1 MHPRMPEARIL
12 VVEDDA
18 EIRQL
23 IGAVLGTQGHT
34 VFEAHD
40 GLAALPAAQEHEPE
54 VVLLD
59 LGLPGLDGFGVL
71 EQLKADPALR
81 DVPVLMVTAW
91 AETELVAKA
100 LRLGAFDYVRKPF
113 DIAELVARVDAA
125 LRAVAR
131 REAGRGPDGI
141 PTVDQLTGLANRY
154 RLTAE
159 LERLIAAG
167 RRDETPLSLVLL
179 SLDGYAELVAGHG
192 AETADAVLRAAAD
205 RIAGKLGPDELVGRW
220 SDQDFLVLADG
231 AGAEAAAALAEKLGA
246 AIGEQP
252 FATPLAT
259 LAVTVSAGIA
269 TWEGETLERL
279 LGRVDT
285 ALYAARDAG
294 AGLTRAA

>member
-1 MHPRMPEARIL
+1 MADARIL

-34 VFEAHD
+34 VVEAHD
-40 GLAALPAAQEHEPE
+40 GLSALPAAQEHEPD
-54 VVLLD
+54 VILLD

-71 EQLKADPALR
+71 EQLKADERLGEI
-81 DVPVLMVTAW
+81 PVLMVTAW
-91 AETELVAKA
+91 TETELVAKA

-125 LRAVAR
+125 LRAVGR

-141 PTVDQLTGLANRY
+141 PTTDALTGVANRY

-159 LERLIAAG
+159 LERLIAAA
-167 RRDETPLSLVLL
+167 RREPRPLSLVLL
-179 SLDGYAELVAGHG
+179 GLDGFRELITSHG

-205 RIAGKLGPDELVGRW
+205 RIATRLGPDELVGRW
-220 SDQDFLVLADG
+220 SDQEFLVLADG
-231 AGAEAAAALAEKLGA
+231 ADAAAANALADKLCAAVGA
-246 AIGEQP
+246 TP

-259 LAVTVSAGIA
+259 VAATASAGVT
-269 TWEGETLERL
+269 TWDGEPLAGL
-279 LGRVDT
+279 LGRADA

-294 AGLTRAA
+294 SGLVRAA